1 LLFDST
7 ERFFTMG
14 TKPRHRPQCLASKLR
29 QIRDHLRASQ
39 SVMANLLDNELTAA
53 RVSEYEHDIRE
64 PSLFT
69 LLRYAQV
76 ARVRVDDI
84 IDDHSKLVFGRRK
97 RLRRAENEHRPN
109 TA

>member
-1 LLFDST
+1 
-7 ERFFTMG
+7 
-14 TKPRHRPQCLASKLR
+14 
-29 QIRDHLRASQ
+29 
-39 SVMANLLDNELTAA
+39 MANLLDNELTAA

-76 ARVRVDDI
+76 ARVLVDDI
-84 IDDHSKLVFGRRK
+84 IDDHSELVFGRRK
-97 RLRRAENEHRPN
+97 RVRRAKNDIARNCLSERKGQDLR

>member
-1 LLFDST
+1 
-7 ERFFTMG
+7 MG

-53 RVSEYEHDIRE
+53 RVSEYERDIRE

-76 ARVRVDDI
+76 ARIVLTI
-84 IDDHSKLVFGRRK
+84 
-97 RLRRAENEHRPN
+97 
-109 TA
+109 

>member
-1 LLFDST
+1 
-7 ERFFTMG
+7 MG

-69 LLRYAQV
+69 LLRYAQLRYAQV

-97 RLRRAENEHRPN
+97 RLRRQKMN
-109 TA
+109 TARTPL